1 MTKSENPQPSDEHLM
16 DQYLAD
22 PQGRAGCLA
31 ADQLLARYQS
41 RVYQWCRGFSRDAD
55 EAFDLAQEV
64 LISAFKGLPGFDRR
78 ALFSSWLFAITRNRC
93 LTEVA
98 RRKMSPEPLDSVPEP
113 AARTATAE
121 EVLLVAQDEKALRL
135 LMGSQLDP
143 SEEEAFWLRIVE
155 GMSVDQITRTL
166 RLKNASGARGILQ
179 SARRKLRRAW
189 GDQVDDF
196 PGVD

>member
-1 MTKSENPQPSDEHLM
+1 M
-16 DQYLAD
+16 
-22 PQGRAGCLA
+22 
-31 ADQLLARYQS
+31 
-41 RVYQWCRGFSRDAD
+41 
-55 EAFDLAQEV
+55 
-64 LISAFKGLPGFDRR
+64 
-78 ALFSSWLFAITRNRC
+78 
-93 LTEVA
+93 
-98 RRKMSPEPLDSVPEP
+98 
-113 AARTATAE
+113 
-121 EVLLVAQDEKALRL
+121 AQDEKALRL